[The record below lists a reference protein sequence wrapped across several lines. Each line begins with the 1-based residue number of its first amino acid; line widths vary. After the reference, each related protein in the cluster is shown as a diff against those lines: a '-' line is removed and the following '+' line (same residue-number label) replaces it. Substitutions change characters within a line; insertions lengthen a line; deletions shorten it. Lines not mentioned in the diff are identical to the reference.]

1 MTRTR
6 RRILSLCLT
15 LALVAGAMAAAVQAA
30 SGEPEQTTEP
40 ERGTM
45 TYTEPIAPPVR
56 GRQAL
61 FRGPGRRPPR
71 GEVGLYR
78 HRRRDRHP
86 LCVRLCLPLQRG

>member
-40 ERGTM
+40 
-45 TYTEPIAPPVR
+45 
-56 GRQAL
+56 
-61 FRGPGRRPPR
+61 
-71 GEVGLYR
+71 
-78 HRRRDRHP
+78 
-86 LCVRLCLPLQRG
+86 